1 MPQLQDDFLFE
12 ILLVFWVAAIGVA
25 DLVDD
30 LAVFQDQVEEFSLFL
45 AHRLCGFRGY
55 GSGSSCVLPYYSRQV
70 PYYHNKK

>member
-30 LAVFQDQVEEFSLFL
+30 LAVFQDQVEELFFVS
-45 AHRLCGFRGY
+45 AHQLCCFRG
-55 GSGSSCVLPYYSRQV
+55 
-70 PYYHNKK
+70 